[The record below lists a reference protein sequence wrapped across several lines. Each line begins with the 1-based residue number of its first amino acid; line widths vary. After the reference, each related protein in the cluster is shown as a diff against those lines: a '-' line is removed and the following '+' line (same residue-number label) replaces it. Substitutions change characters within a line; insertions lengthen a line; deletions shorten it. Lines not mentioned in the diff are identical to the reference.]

1 MQPLYSEILFLS
13 LDYLFSRREILFLS
27 LDYRQ
32 AYNTKMMGQR
42 GKLAFRFQVRGS
54 VFLQSTKI
62 NDGSSALPCSK
73 RAFSDVIEGVALK
86 IFLWADP
93 KTHIFLPF
101 LFGSSS

>member
-13 LDYLFSRREILFLS
+13 LN
-27 LDYRQ
+27 YRQ

-54 VFLQSTKI
+54 VFFQGTKI
-62 NDGSSALPCSK
+62 NDGTGALPCSK
-73 RAFSDVIEGVALK
+73 GAFSDVLEGVALK

-93 KTHIFLPF
+93 KAHIFFPF